1 MNLPSD
7 ASTPQ
12 PPASA
17 VSMPAETVADSDSD
31 NLVLTL
37 QSVFDGIALTDLSG
51 RVRLLNPAAEILTGW
66 KSGEAQGK
74 LIDEVVCMLDE
85 ATKARVSLPV
95 AETIQAKSAVS
106 STGHRLVPRT
116 QRNEVFV
123 TATCS
128 PVRGDRGLVSG
139 VLVLLRDVSRERR
152 AEQMF
157 LTLNR
162 ELEERVKQGAE
173 ELRRRDLREAAL
185 LSNLRGMAYRCSLQG
200 DWRMEF
206 VSEGA
211 RNLLGVDPVALT
223 SGWVCYGN
231 LIHPSDRDNYAAE
244 MQRCIAAYSAFDLEY
259 RVKHHTDGWRWV
271 WERGSIL
278 LGESGEVK
286 ALEGFITDIQDRKEH
301 ELALRE
307 HEWRLE
313 CIFGALPSG
322 VGFARNRVLVE
333 VNARLC
339 EMSGYSQAELLGH
352 STRVLYSNVEEFRR
366 VGRDLYAQVSH
377 QRLGTCRA
385 IWKRKDGTEYHVSIS
400 ATMLTP
406 GDPSQGIA
414 FTVTDI
420 SDYRQ
425 MEEKLR
431 QMEETVGTQD
441 WGPA

>member
-1 MNLPSD
+1 MILPSD
-7 ASTPQ
+7 ATAPQ
-12 PPASA
+12 QPSGSASA
-17 VSMPAETVADSDSD
+17 PAGSSLDRDND

-37 QSVFDGIALTDLSG
+37 QSVFDGVVLTDQSG
-51 RVRLLNPAAEILTGW
+51 RVRLLNPAAESLTGW

-74 LIDEVVCMLDE
+74 LVDEVVCMVDD
-85 ATKARVSLPV
+85 TTQARISLPV
-95 AETIQAKSAVS
+95 EETIQTESAVS
-106 STGHRLVPRT
+106 STGHRLVR
-116 QRNEVFV
+116 RSRRGEVFV

-128 PVRGDRGLVSG
+128 ALRGDRGQVRG
-139 VLVLLRDVSRERR
+139 ALVLLRDVSRERR
-152 AEQMF
+152 AEQMI

-162 ELEERVKQGAE
+162 ELEERVKHGAE

-200 DWRMEF
+200 DWKMEF
-206 VSEGA
+206 VTEGA
-211 RNLLGVDPVALT
+211 RNLLGVDPAALT

-271 WERGSIL
+271 WERGSIV

-339 EMSGYSQAELLGH
+339 EMTGYTQSELLGH
-352 STRVLYSNVEEFRR
+352 STRVLYASVEDYRR
-366 VGRDLYAQVSH
+366 VGHELYGQVCTS
-377 QRLGTCRA
+377 RIGTTQA
-385 IWKRKDGTEYHVSIS
+385 VWKHKDGTEYHVSIS

-414 FTVTDI
+414 FTATDI
-420 SDYRQ
+420 SDYKKL
-425 MEEKLR
+425 EERLR
-431 QMEETVGTQD
+431 QMEVVVETQD
-441 WGPA
+441 